1 MPSGRGWVGQSGRG
15 PERIGRYAAFSD
27 KKGVGVWCGIHFGL
41 WKSYGGT
48 PLWAV
53 FSTGSWD
60 RAREVRPIL
69 EPWAAEKGVFTASQD
84 DDSFVVALDIAL
96 GEEKDQVVRGI
107 VNRLNEI
114 AGVLSV
120 LKPKPAENLNNE

>member
-1 MPSGRGWVGQSGRG
+1 M
-15 PERIGRYAAFSD
+15 
-27 KKGVGVWCGIHFGL
+27 WCGIHFGL

-120 LKPKPAENLNNE
+120 LKPKPAENLNSE